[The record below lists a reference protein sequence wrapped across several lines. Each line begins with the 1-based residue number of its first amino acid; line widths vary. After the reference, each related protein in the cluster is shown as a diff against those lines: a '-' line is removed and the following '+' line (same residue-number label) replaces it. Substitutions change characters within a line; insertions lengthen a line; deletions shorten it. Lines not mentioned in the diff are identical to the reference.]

1 MSRTILFLTAVF
13 LLAGAVSAP
22 AQVATQSA
30 PFNFAIGIS
39 SGSQSSV
46 DLSQTGFVNV
56 YYGIQDSNLAN
67 QAVVDQTGVNNYSQ
81 MQQVGSSTGVYT
93 ATPGFADGGP
103 RFGAQNLAAVT
114 QNGVENSSQI
124 TQMGGTNVA
133 AVAQNSSVGNGS
145 VRRVQAPTD
154 GPIYQSYNTPDGYLS
169 LFTTDSMS
177 LAIWTPP
184 GLTATNSFGRMH

>member
-1 MSRTILFLTAVF
+1 MSRTSLLTAIF
-13 LLAGAVSAP
+13 LLAGGGAAL

-81 MQQVGSSTGVYT
+81 MQQVGNSTGVYS
-93 ATPGFADGGP
+93 ATPGLSDAGP
-103 RFGAQNLAAVT
+103 RFGGQNLAAVT
-114 QNGVENSSQI
+114 QNGVENNSQI
-124 TQMGGTNVA
+124 TQQGGTNVA
-133 AVAQNSSVGNGS
+133 GVAQNSVVGGGS
-145 VRRVQAPTD
+145 LRRVQTPTD
-154 GPIYQSYNTPDGYLS
+154 GPIYQSYKTPDGYLS

-184 GLTATNSFGRMH
+184 GLTATNSFGRTH